1 MNAKAVRLHGKND
14 LRLDSYELPALP
26 EDGIRAK
33 IISDTVCMSTYKV
46 CIQGEGHKRVPEGI
60 SASPVVVG
68 HEFCGV
74 IEEVGGKWK
83 DSFAPGER
91 FVLQPA
97 RPGKFAAPGYS
108 FEFCGGDA
116 TKILIPDE
124 LISDGCVMKYDGDAY
139 FRGSLAEPISC
150 LVAALRAEWHTS
162 PDGRSHMS
170 GLKPSGNAAIL
181 GGAGAMGIGMVKL
194 ILASEIRPKT
204 LVVTDINSERLS
216 RAARILPQSEA
227 EKRGVKLVYF
237 NPANFSDPLSTMK
250 RFAGG
255 DFDDIFVFSPSEK
268 LISDAQLL
276 LGYDGCLNF
285 FAGPADRGFSAK
297 LNFYDVHYS
306 SLHVVGTSGGDS
318 LDMAD
323 ALRLISSGKVD
334 PAPMITHICGL
345 DALMSVIPK
354 LPALG
359 AGKILCYPGISLG
372 LTAIPDFE
380 KLGRSNPMM
389 KLLSELTKPSGVW
402 NRAAEELLLERAG
415 RI

>member
-1 MNAKAVRLHGKND
+1 
-14 LRLDSYELPALP
+14 
-26 EDGIRAK
+26 
-33 IISDTVCMSTYKV
+33 
-46 CIQGEGHKRVPEGI
+46 
-60 SASPVVVG
+60 
-68 HEFCGV
+68 
-74 IEEVGGKWK
+74 
-83 DSFAPGER
+83 
-91 FVLQPA
+91 
-97 RPGKFAAPGYS
+97 
-108 FEFCGGDA
+108 
-116 TKILIPDE
+116 
-124 LISDGCVMKYDGDAY
+124 
-139 FRGSLAEPISC
+139 
-150 LVAALRAEWHTS
+150 
-162 PDGRSHMS
+162 
-170 GLKPSGNAAIL
+170 
-181 GGAGAMGIGMVKL
+181 MVKL

-204 LVVTDINSERLS
+204 LIVTDINPERLS
-216 RAARILPQSEA
+216 RAARILPRSEA

-285 FAGPADRGFSAK
+285 FAGPTDRGFSAK

-323 ALRLISSGKVD
+323 ALGLISSGKVD

-354 LPALG
+354 LPSLG
-359 AGKILCYPGISLG
+359 TGKILCYPGISLG
-372 LTAIPDFE
+372 LTAIADFE
-380 KLGRSNPMM
+380 KLGRGDPMM
-389 KLLSELTKPSGVW
+389 KSLSDLTKTSGVW
-402 NRAAEELLLERAG
+402 NKAAEELLLERAG